1 MEIRQLK
8 YFVGVA
14 EAGSFSEASRRFYLS
29 QSAISQQIKSLED
42 EIGTSLF
49 VRSSHHLS
57 LTESGQMLLPLARRV
72 IEDVSLCQDRMADLN
87 DMLCGELT
95 IGLTFS
101 LEPYIRPTIVRFL
114 KTFPKVRLNLYYKS
128 IPELRSMLRRHEL
141 DMTFS
146 VDRPENTDEVV
157 CSEPMMEY
165 KLCAIMRDT
174 HPLATRK
181 ILNFSDMALQNF
193 VLPEAGIRD
202 RNAVELYLHRHT
214 GAVNVRAII
223 NEPNAL
229 LNLVHSTNYVTIL
242 SDRIIAGREGLCAVE
257 IEELSTP
264 VTAYAQ
270 TLQGVYQKRSA
281 RTFLNM
287 LHEEYK
293 AQQNYQN
300 EP

>member
-14 EAGSFSEASRRFYLS
+14 ESGSFSEASRRFYLS
-29 QSAISQQIKSLED
+29 QSAISQQIKALED
-42 EIGTSLF
+42 EIGTALF

-72 IEDVSLCQDRMADLN
+72 MQDVNLCQEQMADLQ

-101 LEPYIRPTIVRFL
+101 LEPYVRPTIVRFL
-114 KTFPKVRLNLYYKS
+114 KSFPKVRLNLFYKS
-128 IPELRSMLRRHEL
+128 IPELRSMLRRHEV

-146 VDRPENTDEVV
+146 VEHPEDQDEIINA
-157 CSEPMMEY
+157 EPVMEY
-165 KLCAIMRDT
+165 KLCAILRDT
-174 HPLATRK
+174 HPLASHD
-181 ILNFSDMALQNF
+181 ILNFSDLSLQNF

-202 RNAVELYLHRHT
+202 RNAVELYLHKHT
-214 GAVNVRAII
+214 GDVNVRAII
-223 NEPNAL
+223 NEPNSL
-229 LNLVHSTNYVTIL
+229 LNIVGSTNYVTIL
-242 SDRIIAGREGLCAVE
+242 SERIVVGREGLCAVE
-257 IEELSTP
+257 IEELSAP

-270 TLQGVYQKRSA
+270 TLRGTYQKRSA

-287 LHEEYK
+287 LREDFN
-293 AQQNYQN
+293 ATRGL
-300 EP
+300 